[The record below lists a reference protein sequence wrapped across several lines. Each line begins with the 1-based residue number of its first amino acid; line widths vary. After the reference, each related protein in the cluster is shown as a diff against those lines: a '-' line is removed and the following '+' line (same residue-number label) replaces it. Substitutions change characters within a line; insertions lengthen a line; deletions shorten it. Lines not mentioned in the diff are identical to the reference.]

1 MRRPN
6 LTPSDTVTSIT
17 PPSFVDD
24 GLNLSRRMPRAEHR
38 DVNSWL
44 EGAQASVAPPVVSPT
59 SAASETIYTGSFI
72 DDGAD
77 MVYPSVPIV
86 PGCGIV
92 DRAFYSKGKWRTS
105 KYDAEWTIEKE
116 KALAGDMWRS
126 LARMRSIARV
136 EVKDAGEAHRREE
149 KKRRKEHRVG
159 AVENDGRVRIPKPL
173 TWGTFVIEGSDG
185 RVVVVDKEADYDSG
199 RPGEREEMGAREREY
214 EERIGKRKAKDAARR
229 EKESDK
235 EVKVRAAVEAR
246 ERREREEEEKARAQA
261 ASGDQQR
268 KDEHRRHRC
277 RQPSSRL
284 LAPIPEAHTPEESVT
299 DIVSPTK
306 FFMTGVRSEPFS
318 TTHRHTMLS
327 AKPPSLS
334 KYPPGAWPVP
344 QLSPIKP
351 VLSIRSSKSPT
362 TLSKIT
368 SVTRSDDSWVE
379 QACWDQEAAAVRR
392 PSSTSSGRYSNATP
406 STTSGAA
413 PQGSRSAMRFWMPDD
428 KRSKRSSS
436 LRVASGGRSKAG
448 SVDTRRGYMD
458 YDLILSP
465 RRRESSHNQS
475 RGSSKDTWTGD
486 VDRQSARTTPR
497 RRRSRE
503 TSSNRSDGSWKRNVD
518 GFEPRVSGRALRSP
532 TKSCEA
538 FRARSNDSWKRDVDE
553 FETRV
558 SYRTSRSPTKSPIAS
573 VSAWIQGDDNNT
585 VRSVHSPSKS
595 ATSRVSGS
603 RGKQTGNSRRAPS
616 VRSHKS
622 AGSRTSVVTPYS
634 WRRQVEEISDHS
646 TAGSNGSNS
655 RGPSLIR
662 SDDRGSDGELVAE
675 HDEDTRSV
683 RSHSTY
689 RAPTV
694 EDAPE
699 SEDGAQEWNSAWSV
713 KDSRGHG
720 HNAEDGGSQAG
731 VEASVAGSA
740 RWSGKTGW
748 GGDVET
754 PGSVAEGAKWDGSAA
769 GSRVESDW
777 KDQSGYAEEND
788 TWLNSEVRGVKYR
801 EAEWRKDAI
810 EGSWRDVW

>member
-306 FFMTGVRSEPFS
+306 FFMTGV
-318 TTHRHTMLS
+318 
-327 AKPPSLS
+327 
-334 KYPPGAWPVP
+334 
-344 QLSPIKP
+344 
-351 VLSIRSSKSPT
+351 
-362 TLSKIT
+362 
-368 SVTRSDDSWVE
+368 
-379 QACWDQEAAAVRR
+379 
-392 PSSTSSGRYSNATP
+392 
-406 STTSGAA
+406 
-413 PQGSRSAMRFWMPDD
+413 
-428 KRSKRSSS
+428 
-436 LRVASGGRSKAG
+436 
-448 SVDTRRGYMD
+448 
-458 YDLILSP
+458 
-465 RRRESSHNQS
+465 
-475 RGSSKDTWTGD
+475 
-486 VDRQSARTTPR
+486 
-497 RRRSRE
+497 
-503 TSSNRSDGSWKRNVD
+503 
-518 GFEPRVSGRALRSP
+518 
-532 TKSCEA
+532 
-538 FRARSNDSWKRDVDE
+538 
-553 FETRV
+553 
-558 SYRTSRSPTKSPIAS
+558 
-573 VSAWIQGDDNNT
+573 
-585 VRSVHSPSKS
+585 
-595 ATSRVSGS
+595 
-603 RGKQTGNSRRAPS
+603 
-616 VRSHKS
+616 
-622 AGSRTSVVTPYS
+622 
-634 WRRQVEEISDHS
+634 EEISDHS